1 MTALHR
7 AIVRPTFSRSGRVG
21 RERQTG
27 PATVSEIQSMHGS
40 HTLALLLALIWP
52 LGMAQAAQE
61 PPKADSPG
69 PRGGTLS
76 IDLFLPRAISPEEID
91 RWSHRLE
98 LSEAQDKVLDT
109 LYQQYLEKYA
119 GSLSDLSGSLWT
131 ESAEVANCNNTS
143 TRVICAEAL
152 RDLMKNRDRVVKEIA
167 QFEARTFEP
176 LLPLLTEQQSTRVAA
191 VQLYRERCRL
201 FVTHFDRPAARIDL
215 RSLIDGLDDIIDVSP
230 TDKEAFDA
238 LLTAYEASSTVQ
250 LRQYQRALISAMV
263 EGRLAAAAMHREI
276 DSTTGRERVLQSPRN
291 LLLQERRDAGWRK
304 VNDIELRLVELN
316 RVYSRSLADLLGSE
330 TGEELVRRFR
340 AMAFPSVYPD
350 PFDASEV
357 FESTLASDAVD
368 GTTKEAVGVMLLQYQ
383 QRADQV
389 ARKMLASLDSWL
401 NLRLETRQAHHT
413 EYGEHKEEMDTLSKE
428 RSNVAMEAIN
438 SLEGI
443 LGSRTNEIIG
453 EALKRREDRV
463 ATHKP
468 HEMGIHYRP

>member
-1 MTALHR
+1 
-7 AIVRPTFSRSGRVG
+7 
-21 RERQTG
+21 
-27 PATVSEIQSMHGS
+27 
-40 HTLALLLALIWP
+40 
-52 LGMAQAAQE
+52 
-61 PPKADSPG
+61 
-69 PRGGTLS
+69 
-76 IDLFLPRAISPEEID
+76 
-91 RWSHRLE
+91 
-98 LSEAQDKVLDT
+98 
-109 LYQQYLEKYA
+109 
-119 GSLSDLSGSLWT
+119 
-131 ESAEVANCNNTS
+131 
-143 TRVICAEAL
+143 
-152 RDLMKNRDRVVKEIA
+152 
-167 QFEARTFEP
+167 
-176 LLPLLTEQQSTRVAA
+176 LLTEQQSTRVAA

-215 RSLIDGLDDIIDVSP
+215 RSLIDELDDIIDVSP